1 MRKPKRDTVLGF
13 VFFCGLLLL
22 LVATATLG
30 NFSII
35 GERQDEVI
43 YFPNA
48 AGLRTGD
55 PVLVLGTR
63 YGQVVDIGMDLTQP
77 THRVKVLVQLEDKV
91 SFYRDASFRIADAN
105 MLGGKQVEID
115 PGRDAIALWPTSEPK
130 RGTTMANPFE
140 AIGRQFENDQLK
152 EALGGINT
160 FVKTLND
167 EEGSIQKLLKE
178 SDLYD
183 KAIKFLDSL
192 QKTAD
197 ALATKDGLAG
207 KFIHDKQMGDNVD
220 RIIKNIDEI
229 VAKVNSGRGPL
240 GTIIYDEKV
249 EADLKAIVDDFA
261 KLTKDAREGK
271 GALGMLLSDEEIR
284 SKVKK
289 VVDDLADITTKAND
303 PKSGLLGALLADP
316 EMLADARKVLD
327 DLAFLTDEIR
337 KGDSAL
343 GKLITDKE
351 MGEKLERVFGQVIR
365 AIEDAREA
373 APVSTFF
380 QVFSGA
386 F

>member
-1 MRKPKRDTVLGF
+1 MGKPKRDTVLGL

-30 NFSII
+30 SFPL

-48 AGLRTGD
+48 AGLRKGD

-63 YGQVVDIGMDLTQP
+63 LGQVLDIGMDLTQP
-77 THRVKVLVQLEDKV
+77 SHRVKVQVQLEDKV
-91 SFYRDASFRIADAN
+91 IFYRDASFRIADAN

-115 PGRDAIALWPTSEPK
+115 PGRDAIALWPDSDPK

-140 AIGRQFENDQLK
+140 AIGRQFDDDQLK
-152 EALGGINT
+152 EAIGGVNT
-160 FVKTLND
+160 FVKTLNN
-167 EEGSIQKLLKE
+167 EEGSIQRLLKE
-178 SDLYD
+178 PDLYD

-197 ALATKDGLAG
+197 ALAKTDGVAG
-207 KFIHDKQMGDNVD
+207 KLIHDAQMGDNVN
-220 RIIKNIDEI
+220 RIIKNFDEI

-249 EADLKAIVDDFA
+249 EADLKAIVDDVA

-284 SKVKK
+284 TKVKK

-316 EMLADARKVLD
+316 EMLADARKALD

-351 MGEKLERVFGQVIR
+351 MGERLERVFDQVIR

>member
-1 MRKPKRDTVLGF
+1 MRKPKRDTVLGL

-30 NFSII
+30 NFSM
-35 GERQDEVI
+35 GERQDEVV

-63 YGQVVDIGMDLTQP
+63 FGQVVAIGMDLRQP
-77 THRVKVLVQLEDKV
+77 SHRVKVQVQLEDKV
-91 SFYRDASFRIADAN
+91 TFYRDARFRIADAN

-115 PGRDAIALWPTSEPK
+115 PGQNAAAPWPTGEPK
-130 RGTTMANPFE
+130 RGTTAANAFE
-140 AIGRQFENDQLK
+140 AIGRQFDGDQLK
-152 EALGGINT
+152 EAIDGVNT
-160 FVKTLND
+160 FFKTLND
-167 EEGSIQKLLKE
+167 DDGSIQKLLNE
-178 SDLYD
+178 PDLYD
-183 KAIKFLDSL
+183 RAIKFLDSL

-197 ALATKDGLAG
+197 ALATTEGVFG
-207 KFIHDKQMGDNVD
+207 KLIHDTQMGDNVD
-220 RIIKNIDEI
+220 RIIKNADEI
-229 VAKVNSGRGPL
+229 AAKVNSGHGPL
-240 GTIIYDEKV
+240 GAMVHNEEMEQK
-249 EADLKAIVDDFA
+249 LKTIVDDVT
-261 KLTKDAREGK
+261 KLAKDAREGR
-271 GALGMLLSDEEIR
+271 GALGMLLSDDEVR
-284 SKVKK
+284 NKVKK
-289 VVDDLADITTKAND
+289 VVDDLGAIATKAND

-316 EMLADARKVLD
+316 ELLADGRKILD
-327 DLAFLTDEIR
+327 DLAFLTDEVR

-343 GKLITDKE
+343 GKLITDKD
-351 MGEKLERVFGQVIR
+351 MGERLERVFNQVIR

>member
-1 MRKPKRDTVLGF
+1 MYKPKRDTVLGL

-30 NFSII
+30 NFSLAP
-35 GERQDEVI
+35 RQDEVV
-43 YFPNA
+43 YFPDA
-48 AGLRTGD
+48 GGLRTGD

-63 YGQVVDIGMDLTQP
+63 YGQVLDISMDLLQP
-77 THRVKVLVQLEDKV
+77 SHRVKVQIQLDGKV
-91 SFYRDASFRIADAN
+91 VFYRDASFRIADAN

-115 PGRDAIALWPTSEPK
+115 PGKDATTLWPASEAK
-130 RGTTMANPFE
+130 RGTTGTNPFE
-140 AIGRQFENDQLK
+140 AIGRQFDDDSLK
-152 EALGGINT
+152 EAIGGVNT
-160 FVKTLND
+160 FFKTLND
-167 EEGSIQKLLKE
+167 KDGSIQKLLNE
-178 SDLYD
+178 TALYD

-197 ALATKDGLAG
+197 ALATTEGVAG
-207 KFIHDKQMGDNVD
+207 KLIHDTQMGDNVD
-220 RIIKNIDEI
+220 RIIKNFDEI

-240 GTIIYDEKV
+240 GAVIHDEKV
-249 EADLKAIVDDFA
+249 EQDLKAIVDDVA

-271 GALGMLLSDEEIR
+271 GALGMLLSDEDIR
-284 SKVKK
+284 DKMKSVI
-289 VVDDLADITTKAND
+289 DDLADITTKAND
-303 PKSGLLGALLADP
+303 PKSGLLGALLSDP
-316 EMLADARKVLD
+316 ELLADGRKVLD
-327 DLAFLTDEIR
+327 DLAFLTDELR
-337 KGDSAL
+337 KGDGVL

-351 MGEKLERVFGQVIR
+351 MGERLDRVFGQVIR